1 MGTQMVNLEW
11 PPNLGGDEFPHFME
25 FKTFDFRTNSPT
37 KNIALYI
44 PPDAMK
50 TGYKAEYKDDA
61 IGRSGHDII
70 EGMSPAGGGGAGGSI
85 SNIIS
90 GVKSLVTA
98 RVAQGTEAGM
108 MEFGQQVISKI
119 TGGNADTLMGNVT
132 GKVLNPYMVAA
143 YQGPTALRDHSFTF
157 KMMPKNS
164 TESLQVAKIV
174 KAFKIAMLP
183 SHGKGKAAIAPVGLF
198 GYPDEFTIDFKING
212 VDLDTE
218 LNPLFRIGRSVLTA
232 CDVDYTTQDTT
243 LFFDQTQHP
252 VSVEMKLEFKELE
265 VMHRGHIEAGY

>member
-11 PPNLGGDEFPHFME
+11 PPNLGDPEFPHFME
-25 FKTFDFRTNSPT
+25 FKTFDFRTNTPT

-61 IGRSGHDII
+61 IGQTGSDAIRAMTS
-70 EGMSPAGGGGAGGSI
+70 EGGGA
-85 SNIIS
+85 SNIGDNLWRAI
-90 GVKSLVTA
+90 GGIATGRTA
-98 RVAQGTEAGM
+98 AGTAVENFQTM
-108 MEFGQQVISKI
+108 GQQVISKI

-164 TESLQVAKIV
+164 NESLQIAKIV
-174 KAFKIAMLP
+174 KAFKMAMLP
-183 SHGKGKAAIAPVGLF
+183 SHGKGKASIAPVGLF

-218 LNPLFRIGRSVLTA
+218 LNPLFRIGRSVLTS
-232 CDVDYTTQDTT
+232 CDIDYTTQDTT
-243 LFFDQTQHP
+243 LFFDQSQHP